1 MAADGQL
8 TGKWMGIDY
17 GEARIGIAV
26 SDPMGIL
33 ARGLETIRW
42 NGRDMEWAL
51 DRIAALVRELQIC
64 GLVVGIPRRTDG
76 KAGESEAKARR
87 MAALLAERT
96 GLQPV
101 LRDERYT
108 TVLATRVMRETGVR
122 ADRRKAVVDQIAAE
136 IILQEYLESLRH
148 SDS

>member
-1 MAADGQL
+1 MAAFEQNI
-8 TGKWMGIDY
+8 GKWMGIDY

-26 SDPMGIL
+26 SDSTGTL

-42 NGRDMEWAL
+42 NGRDMDWAL
-51 DRIAALVRELQIC
+51 KRIATLVRELQIC

-76 KAGESEAKARR
+76 KAGESEAKARQ
-87 MAALLAERT
+87 MAALLAEQT

-108 TVLATRVMRETGVR
+108 TVLATRVMRETGIR
-122 ADRRKAVVDQIAAE
+122 ADRRKAIVDQIAAE
-136 IILQEYLESLRH
+136 IILQEYLESRRH
-148 SDS
+148 SEY